1 MFAASDRVRLWVVGG
16 CLAAAVPLYVGLAI
30 VVGSVP
36 AGFDGNVGFSLASA
50 GMFRNFIGLPTP
62 ALSPAGFSR
71 AMVLLLLGLWALWLG
86 AVVAHAGLPAPA
98 RGRLTRLVLAGA
110 AMLLALVVVLM
121 PPVLSADL
129 FRQAIY
135 GQMVARFGENPYET
149 PASAMAGNALLAF
162 ANQTETTTLYGP
174 VYTWLSAAAVAIAP
188 DTPLGIALAWKTM
201 SALATLVC
209 VRLAAPVARAVA
221 GGDEDGTHAQLL
233 LAWNPL
239 VIVEAAGA
247 AHIEPIMM
255 AFALAGLFAL
265 LARGKIVVGSLALL
279 ASALTKWVTGVL
291 LVLVWAREI
300 RRADGARARLRM
312 AARLILP
319 ALLAALV
326 LYGPFLSGLA
336 TGGGIHELAL
346 RGGAQFG
353 DLSRRFPPQWL
364 MMTGFAVIALA
375 GTVYAMRHE
384 WPRVIAVAAV
394 LLVVFVVAI
403 SPWIFPWY
411 FVAPVVLAAILPR
424 DKQGFVLR
432 LLCFGLAG
440 AVMLF
445 YARLRPL
452 P

>member
-1 MFAASDRVRLWVVGG
+1 MLAASDRVRLWVMGG
-16 CLAAAVPLYVGLAI
+16 CLAGAVPLYVGLAI

-71 AMVLLLLGLWALWLG
+71 AMVLLVLGLWALWLG
-86 AVVAHAGLPAPA
+86 AVVAHAGMSAPA
-98 RGRLTRLVLAGA
+98 RRRLIGLVLAGA
-110 AMLLALVVVLM
+110 AVLLALVVVLM

-129 FRQAIY
+129 YRQAIY

-162 ANQTETTTLYGP
+162 ANQTETTTIYGP
-174 VYTWLSAAAVAIAP
+174 VYTWLSAAMVALAP
-188 DTPLGIALAWKTM
+188 DTPLGIALVWKIL
-201 SALATLVC
+201 SAIAALACAL
-209 VRLAAPVARAVA
+209 LAAPVARAVA

-239 VIVEAAGA
+239 LIVEAAGA

-265 LARGKIVVGSLALL
+265 LVHEKPRLGSLVLL
-279 ASALTKWVTGVL
+279 ASALTKWVTGLL
-291 LVLVWAREI
+291 LVMVWAREI
-300 RRADGARARLRM
+300 RHAETARARLRT

-319 ALLAALV
+319 ALLATLV

-336 TGGGIHELAL
+336 TRGGIHELAM

-364 MMTGFAVIALA
+364 MMAGFAAIALA
-375 GTVYAMRHE
+375 GIAYAMRHG
-384 WPRVIAVAAV
+384 WARVLAVAAV
-394 LLVVFVVAI
+394 LWLVFFLTV

-411 FVAPVVLAAILPR
+411 FVAPLALAAVLPR
-424 DKQGFVLR
+424 DRHGLVLR

-440 AVMLF
+440 VFMLF